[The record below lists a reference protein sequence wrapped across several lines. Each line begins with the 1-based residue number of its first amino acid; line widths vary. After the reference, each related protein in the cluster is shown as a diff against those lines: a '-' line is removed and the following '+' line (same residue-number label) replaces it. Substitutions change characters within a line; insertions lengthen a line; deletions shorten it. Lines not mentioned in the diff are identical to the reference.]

1 MVIAEPIA
9 GSDGQIRPRFRG
21 CCRKVLPSCSK
32 APSVT
37 PSHRQ
42 MPRGVQPTP
51 RHHSALADDHQER
64 TLIDTLGSFPDRLYC
79 FGGSDKTSIF
89 NDLWVLENPSSSS
102 RSWRELPTGPP
113 HRVWFG
119 FAEGAGK
126 LFVVNGMADSSKF
139 EIL

>member
-1 MVIAEPIA
+1 MNFPARA
-9 GSDGQIRPRFRG
+9 YS
-21 CCRKVLPSCSK
+21 
-32 APSVT
+32 PSVSPFHCQLLVSEAQ
-37 PSHRQ
+37 PS
-42 MPRGVQPTP
+42 P
-51 RHHSALADDHQER
+51 HHQSALVHAHRDGVH
-64 TLIDTLGSFPDRLYC
+64 TFVDTRGSFPRRLYC
-79 FGGSDKTSIF
+79 FGGGNRTSIF

-126 LFVVNGMADSSKF
+126 LFVVNGMTDSSKF